1 MTTPKQIVANRRNA
15 RHSTGPGSPEG
26 KAASSRNALK
36 HGLRARDVVLVDET
50 EAEFEKF
57 REELFAAFDPQDAME
72 AFLADRVVANAWRL
86 RRVYRFEA
94 GVYKELYER
103 DAVVIAKEASY
114 DEEYDD
120 SGFTYRE
127 AVAESLPRLKKTRD
141 LETGQY
147 LILLQRYENS
157 LDRTFYKALHELER
171 MQARRR
177 GEAVLPPVVID
188 MSLADPISPVFE
200 SQQE

>member
-1 MTTPKQIVANRRNA
+1 MTTQKQIDANRRNA

-50 EAEFEKF
+50 EAEFETF
-57 REELFAAFDPQDAME
+57 REELFAALDPQDAME
-72 AFLADRVVANAWRL
+72 AFLADRVVANPWRL

-94 GVYKELYER
+94 GVYRELYER
-103 DAVVIAKEASY
+103 DAVLIATEATY
-114 DEEYDD
+114 DEEYED

-127 AVAESLPRLKKTRD
+127 TVAASLPRLKKTRD
-141 LETGQY
+141 LEACQY

-157 LDRTFYKALHELER
+157 LDRTFHKALHELER
-171 MQARRR
+171 LQARRR
-177 GEAVLPPVVID
+177 GETVAPPVVVD
-188 MSLADPISPVFE
+188 MTLSDPISPVPE
-200 SQQE
+200 SRQD